1 MMTAYEAE
9 RRRLLEEIAADVRM
23 TRDAL
28 GKDVLD
34 PRVMAA
40 IGRVPRHEFVDDEW
54 KDVAYLNQPLPIGC
68 GQTISQP
75 YIVAVMT
82 DFLDVPADGRVL
94 EVGTGCGYQAAV
106 LAEVCESVYSIE
118 IVAPL
123 GRQARDRLARLGYDN
138 VHVRV
143 GDGFAGWPEH
153 GPYDGIIVTAAAE
166 EVPPP
171 LLEQLKPGGR
181 MIIPLRTRF
190 GGQELV
196 LIETDEQGSVR
207 REDILPVMFV
217 PLTGDHG

>member
-1 MMTAYEAE
+1 MTTAYEAE

-28 GKDVLD
+28 GKVTLD

-75 YIVAVMT
+75 YVVAVMT
-82 DFLDVPADGRVL
+82 DILNVPADGRVL

-106 LAEVCESVYSIE
+106 LAELCELVYSIE

-123 GRQARDRLARLGYDN
+123 GQQARERLARLGYDN

-143 GDGFAGWPEH
+143 GDGFGGWPEH
-153 GPYDGIIVTAAAE
+153 GPYDAIIVTAAAD

-181 MIIPLRTRF
+181 MIVPLRTRF

-196 LIETDEQGSVR
+196 LIETDDRGSVR
-207 REDILPVMFV
+207 REDILPVRFV
-217 PLTGDHG
+217 PLTGEHG